1 MKRQPW
7 HYWLILFTFVSLPAC
22 FDPLVGEEC
31 ASGYFWCND
40 ECVPMGMCSQGDAGA
55 DLQETGTLEVAQD
68 SEVGDTLMEPVGDIL
83 ETRFNTGQDTSALII
98 DAGVI
103 TPDVPPDITVVP
115 PIDAAMDIPV
125 DSLPLPIPDTAVT
138 PDSTPDESISLT
150 PDLAVTL
157 DLPVETTPDTAYDTM
172 IDNSPDQS
180 MDTGVGDGIVDVD
193 SGTVIEVTPEAPP
206 DSSPD
211 TPLEDV
217 PQEQDGPCV
226 DCSETLDTLV
236 LGSPSIFIRLLV

>member
-1 MKRQPW
+1 MKRQPCY
-7 HYWLILFTFVSLPAC
+7 HWLILFTFVSLPAC

-40 ECVPMGMCSQGDAGA
+40 ECVPMGMCSLGDAGA
-55 DLQETGTLEVAQD
+55 DLQETGTLEVAQN
-68 SEVGDTLMEPVGDIL
+68 SEVGDTWMEPVGDTL
-83 ETRFNTGQDTSALII
+83 ETRFNTSQDTFPLII

-125 DSLPLPIPDTAVT
+125 DSLPLPIPDTAIT
-138 PDSTPDESISLT
+138 PDSAPDASISLT
-150 PDLAVTL
+150 PDLALTL
-157 DLPVETTPDTAYDTM
+157 DLPVDTTPDTAHDTM
-172 IDNSPDQS
+172 IDKSPDES
-180 MDTGVGDGIVDVD
+180 IDTGVGDGIVD
-193 SGTVIEVTPEAPP
+193 SGTVIEVTPETQP

-217 PQEQDGPCV
+217 PQEQDGPCI

-236 LGSPSIFIRLLV
+236 FGSPSLFIRRLV